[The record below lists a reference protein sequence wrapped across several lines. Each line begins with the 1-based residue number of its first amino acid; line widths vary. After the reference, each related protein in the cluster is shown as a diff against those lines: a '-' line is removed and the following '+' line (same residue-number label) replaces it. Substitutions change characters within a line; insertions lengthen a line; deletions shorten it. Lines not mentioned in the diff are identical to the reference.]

1 MSFLKQKTI
10 KKEIF
15 FKGVGLHS
23 GKIVNLKIKPAKPNS
38 GIVFIRIDLKENN
51 EVIPHVNNVSSAVLC
66 TTISNPYGVKIS
78 TLEHL
83 MGALFGLGIDNA
95 IIEIDNEELPILDG
109 SAEVFVNAILKTGI
123 EVSETPIKV
132 VRINKRIDFID
143 GEKSIS
149 IEPSKI
155 NLEID
160 FELKYKNKII
170 GNQRNSFQIYEDD
183 LTEVFHSRTF
193 CLYEDIEHLR
203 KIGLAKGGSLD
214 NAIVVK
220 DDKIINK
227 NGLRNKKEFVNHKIL
242 DCMGDIYLAG
252 HKIIGKIK
260 CSQGGH
266 KLTNQIMRKVFS
278 SKENYSIIELK
289 EKNIPHNYLN
299 KDLFKSIA

>member
-38 GIVFIRIDLKENN
+38 GIVFIRTDLKENN

-95 IIEIDNEELPILDG
+95 IIELDNEELTILDG

-132 VRINKRIDFID
+132 VRINKKIDFKD
-143 GEKSIS
+143 GEK
-149 IEPSKI
+149 
-155 NLEID
+155 
-160 FELKYKNKII
+160 
-170 GNQRNSFQIYEDD
+170 
-183 LTEVFHSRTF
+183 VF
-193 CLYEDIEHLR
+193 L
-203 KIGLAKGGSLD
+203 
-214 NAIVVK
+214 
-220 DDKIINK
+220 
-227 NGLRNKKEFVNHKIL
+227 
-242 DCMGDIYLAG
+242 
-252 HKIIGKIK
+252 
-260 CSQGGH
+260 
-266 KLTNQIMRKVFS
+266 
-278 SKENYSIIELK
+278 
-289 EKNIPHNYLN
+289 
-299 KDLFKSIA
+299 